1 MGTRDDPAHQAVCRP
16 VGESHWSADGWVGNP
31 HGRRSQ
37 DGPQLRE
44 PVMAHALVQAVSG
57 SGPVSR
63 CWWSPPPARCVLRAL
78 SRPLLGRIMLRIFAS
93 LTACAVLAL
102 GIPAAVAATTHP
114 KGTSHGVGRAHRGQ
128 VVGVLPLRILSV
140 RNAAAELKDAG
151 FDPSTLR
158 YGVDTYRLVYQT
170 VDPHGQP
177 TTASGLVALPRN
189 SDRRLHTVSFEHGS
203 AVYRSEAPSITEDAF
218 DSAAPLIYASAGFAT
233 VAPDY
238 LGLGLGPGQHPW
250 GDVASETTAALDML
264 RAARS
269 FVATTGRE
277 LTRDVLATGF
287 SQGATAAIGLGRAL
301 QNDADGWFR
310 LAALAPVSGAYS
322 WQHVE
327 LPALLSGKLSPT
339 WSVAYTA
346 YFVVTW
352 NRLHR
357 FYDRPAEVF
366 KDPAVAGLF
375 DGLHTGRDILAGLP
389 RTVDALLTP
398 HGFAVL
404 RHPTGQLAAA
414 MHVHDA
420 VCSSWTPRAP
430 VRLYLASGDDQV
442 ANANTTQC
450 EAALNQHDVN
460 VKIVDVG
467 NVDHFGSHR
476 RATTAIVR
484 WFRALG

>member
-1 MGTRDDPAHQAVCRP
+1 
-16 VGESHWSADGWVGNP
+16 
-31 HGRRSQ
+31 
-37 DGPQLRE
+37 
-44 PVMAHALVQAVSG
+44 
-57 SGPVSR
+57 
-63 CWWSPPPARCVLRAL
+63 
-78 SRPLLGRIMLRIFAS
+78 
-93 LTACAVLAL
+93 VLAL

-114 KGTSHGVGRAHRGQ
+114 KGTTHGADRAHRGQ
-128 VVGVLPLRILSV
+128 LVEALPLRILSV

-158 YGVDTYRLVYQT
+158 YGVETYRLAYWT
-170 VDPHGQP
+170 VDPHGRP
-177 TTASGLVALPRN
+177 TTASGLLALPR
-189 SDRRLHTVSFEHGS
+189 SHAPRRLRTVYFGHGS
-203 AVYRSEAPSITEDAF
+203 AVYRADAPSITQDAF
-218 DSAAPLIYASAGFAT
+218 DSAAPLVYASAGFAT
-233 VAPDY
+233 VVPDY
-238 LGLGLGPGQHPW
+238 LGLGVGPGQHPW
-250 GDVASETTAALDML
+250 QDVLTETTGSLDML

-269 FVATTGRE
+269 LVATTGRE
-277 LTRDVLATGF
+277 LARGVLATGF

-301 QNDADGWFR
+301 QNGAGGWFR

-322 WQHVE
+322 WQHIE
-327 LPALLSGKLSPT
+327 LPALLSGKLNPT

-357 FYDRPAEVF
+357 FYDSPGQVF
-366 KDPAVAGLF
+366 KDPGVARLF
-375 DGLHTGRDILAGLP
+375 DGLHTGRDILMGLP

-420 VCSSWTPRAP
+420 VCTSWTPRVP

-450 EAALNQHDVN
+450 AAALNQHGVN
-460 VKIVDVG
+460 LKTVDVG

-476 RATTAIVR
+476 RATTAVVR